1 VGIWNR
7 FLFLDNEF
15 RCIDTNGKWQNVT
28 INPILIDPT
37 MLRNPNELKW
47 HKYGKWRKKV
57 YGHRYDRIE
66 ATLIPYQCKLASHK
80 GIEFIKNDE
89 V

>member
-1 VGIWNR
+1 
-7 FLFLDNEF
+7 
-15 RCIDTNGKWQNVT
+15 
-28 INPILIDPT
+28 